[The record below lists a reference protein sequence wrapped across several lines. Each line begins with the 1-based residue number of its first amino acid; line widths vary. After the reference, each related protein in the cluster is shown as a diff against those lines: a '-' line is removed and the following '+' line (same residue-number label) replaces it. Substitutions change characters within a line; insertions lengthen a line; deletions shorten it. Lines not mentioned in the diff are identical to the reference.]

1 MKNKNSN
8 IGEGKNQKNKNPSGN
23 TKGESKANGFK
34 W

>member
-1 MKNKNSN
+1 MKTRNSES
-8 IGEGKNQKNKNPSGN
+8 GQVKNQKNKNPSGD